1 MKMGVAIDGSQNAL
15 RAVEHAV
22 KTAGMFPEAELKM
35 IYVVDFNTAN
45 DERMSKE
52 DTKTIRERV
61 TQPAMEL
68 ARQAEVNVE
77 LVVFEGDPAQ
87 RILQYADANQLDH
100 LVIGSRGLNVVQEMM
115 LGSVSHKVIKE
126 AQCPVTIIK

>member
-1 MKMGVAIDGSQNAL
+1 MKIGVAIDGSQNAL
-15 RAVEHAV
+15 RAVEYAV
-22 KTAGMFPEAELKM
+22 KTAGMFPETELKM

-52 DTKTIRERV
+52 DRETIRQRV

-68 ARQAEVNVE
+68 VRLTEANVE

-87 RILQYADANQLDH
+87 KIVQYADSTPFDQLI
-100 LVIGSRGLNVVQEMM
+100 IGSRGLNVVQEMM

-126 AQCPVTIIK
+126 AKCPVTVVK

>member
-22 KTAGMFPEAELKM
+22 KTVEMFPNAELKM
-35 IYVVDFNTAN
+35 IYVVDFNTSN

-52 DTKTIRERV
+52 DTETIRERV
-61 TQPAMEL
+61 TQPAIEL
-68 ARQAEVNVE
+68 AQQAEINVE

-87 RILQYADANQLDH
+87 KIMQYADAARLDH

>member
-1 MKMGVAIDGSQNAL
+1 MKIGVAIDGSQNAL

-52 DTKTIRERV
+52 DTETIRERV

-68 ARQAEVNVE
+68 AQQAEIHVE

-87 RILQYADANQLDH
+87 RILQYADANRLDH

>member
-1 MKMGVAIDGSQNAL
+1 MKIGVAIDGSQNAL

-22 KTAGMFPEAELKM
+22 KTAEMFPETELKI

-52 DTKTIRERV
+52 DTETIRQRV

-68 ARQAEVNVE
+68 AKLTQAKTE
-77 LVVFEGDPAQ
+77 LVIYEGDPAQ
-87 RILQYADANQLDH
+87 RIVQYVDSTPLDH

-126 AQCPVTIIK
+126 AKCPVTVIK

>member
-1 MKMGVAIDGSQNAL
+1 MKIGVAIDGSQNAL

-22 KTAGMFPEAELKM
+22 ELTKLYPDAELKM

-45 DERMSKE
+45 DERASKE
-52 DTKTIRERV
+52 STETIRGRV

-68 ARQAEVNVE
+68 AKQAGVVAE
-77 LVVFEGDPAQ
+77 LVVFEGDPGQ
-87 RILQYADANQLDH
+87 KIVQYADLTPVDQ
-100 LVIGSRGLNVVQEMM
+100 LVIGSRGLNVIQEMM

-126 AQCPVTIIK
+126 AKCPVTVIK

>member
-1 MKMGVAIDGSQNAL
+1 MKIGVAIDGSQNAL
-15 RAVEHAV
+15 RAVEHAL
-22 KTAGMFPEAELKM
+22 KTAGLYRESELKM

-52 DTKTIRERV
+52 DTETIRQRV

-68 ARQAEVNVE
+68 ARQAHSNTE
-77 LVVFEGDPAQ
+77 LVIFEGDPAQ
-87 RILQYADANQLDH
+87 KIVQFADSTLLDH
-100 LVIGSRGLNVVQEMM
+100 LIIGSRGLNAVQEMM

-126 AQCPVTIIK
+126 AKCPVTVIK

>member
-1 MKMGVAIDGSQNAL
+1 MKIGVAIDGSQNAL

-22 KTAGMFPEAELKM
+22 KMAEMFPEGELKM

-52 DTKTIRERV
+52 DTKMIRERV

-68 ARQAEVNVE
+68 AQRAEVNVE

-87 RILQYADANQLDH
+87 RILQFADANRLDH
-100 LVIGSRGLNVVQEMM
+100 LVIGSRRLNDVQEMM

>member
-1 MKMGVAIDGSQNAL
+1 MKIGVAIDGSQNAL
-15 RAVEHAV
+15 RAVEHAI
-22 KTAGMFPEAELKM
+22 KTAGLYTESELKM

-52 DTKTIRERV
+52 DTETIRQRV

-68 ARQAEVNVE
+68 ARQAHANTE
-77 LVVFEGDPAQ
+77 LVIFEGDPAQ
-87 RILQYADANQLDH
+87 KIVQYADSTSLDH
-100 LVIGSRGLNVVQEMM
+100 LVIGSRGLNAVQEMM

-126 AQCPVTIIK
+126 AKCPVTVIK

>member
-1 MKMGVAIDGSQNAL
+1 MKIGVAIDGSQNAL
-15 RAVEHAV
+15 RAVEYAV
-22 KTAGMFPEAELKM
+22 KTAGMFPETELKM

-52 DTKTIRERV
+52 DRETIRQRV

-68 ARQAEVNVE
+68 VRLTEANVE

-87 RILQYADANQLDH
+87 KIVQYADSTPLDQLI
-100 LVIGSRGLNVVQEMM
+100 IGSRGLNVVQEMM

-126 AQCPVTIIK
+126 AKCPVTVVK

>member
-1 MKMGVAIDGSQNAL
+1 MKIGVAIDGSQNAL

-22 KTAGMFPEAELKM
+22 HVAGMVPEPELKI

-45 DERMSKE
+45 DERASKE
-52 DTKTIRERV
+52 GREVIRHRV
-61 TQPAMEL
+61 TKPAMEL
-68 ARQAEVNVE
+68 AGQSQVNIE
-77 LVVFEGDPAQ
+77 LIVFEGDPAQ
-87 RILQYADANQLDH
+87 KIVQYADATPLDH

-126 AQCPVTIIK
+126 ARCPVTVVK